1 MCSNKILLI
10 KEKSKKKKNI
20 RVLDIKLNDW
30 VFMLK
35 Y

>member
-10 KEKSKKKKNI
+10 KEKSKKKNI